1 MLKFYHLVHKEHKPK
16 TLYNWAVV
24 KVPNFLQPYL
34 ASYDLSKL
42 DASDPGVSQEII
54 TEVLNRGDKKAVTW
68 VFSNF
73 PENQI
78 KSVIKNP
85 TPGTWI
91 ESSLLYWQK
100 ILGTNT
106 SSHNFQEALLNLN
119 PYVVS
124 RNFKSKSA

>member
-1 MLKFYHLVHKEHKPK
+1 M
-16 TLYNWAVV
+16 A
-24 KVPNFLQPYL
+24 KVPDFLQPYL

-42 DASDPGVSQEII
+42 ELSDPDVGQEII
-54 TEVLNRGDKKAVTW
+54 TGVLNKGDKEAVAW

-78 KSVIKNP
+78 RSVIKNP

-100 ILGTNT
+100 ILGVNT
-106 SSHNFQEALLNLN
+106 SSQNFQEALLNLN

-124 RNFKSKSA
+124 RNFKSKPA